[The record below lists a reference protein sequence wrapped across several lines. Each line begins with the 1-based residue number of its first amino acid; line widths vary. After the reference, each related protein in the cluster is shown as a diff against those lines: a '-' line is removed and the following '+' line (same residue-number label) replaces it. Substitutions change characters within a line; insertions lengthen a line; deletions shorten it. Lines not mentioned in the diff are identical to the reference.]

1 MNDDSL
7 HGTGT
12 PLAFILVSGLNRSRH
27 GVENKIFDIVLI
39 NHTPLSVSVLLT

>member
-12 PLAFILVSGLNRSRH
+12 FILDSGLNRSRH
-27 GVENKIFDIVLI
+27 GVENKISNIVII